1 MSRAVA
7 RIGIRKN
14 KDEVLSNDLHQL
26 GIDLQSGMISSAH
39 QFVRRLEDVRDFT
52 RKAMEATN
60 SEPRS
65 VATMEVTQG
74 LIELHGYLSQQLSR
88 LTLLNRGQVQGKLAW
103 GGQMQWILGVFGWLP
118 TDLDVDAKTFKSDTA
133 DLQRMAQLY
142 PSRAHGS
149 YSGVERSAFSPGG
162 IFGSSSSSFSS
173 PNRPAKVCHG
183 CGKPGHILRYC
194 NLQEHQESSLNRR
207 RKYSAIAARPLVT
220 MLENALK
227 GGWVVIRIIR
237 IGQGHSMRTISNSN
251 SSRLPQGWPRR
262 REMYEHRPFSQV
274 AFPEKVF

>member
-26 GIDLQSGMISSAH
+26 GIDLQSGMISSAP
-39 QFVRRLEDVRDFT
+39 QFVRRLEGVRDIT

-60 SEPRS
+60 NEPRS
-65 VATMEVTQG
+65 IATMEVTQG

-88 LTLLNRGQVQGKLAW
+88 LTLLNRGQVQGKMAW

-194 NLQEHQESSLNRR
+194 NLQVTPGTP
-207 RKYSAIAARPLVT
+207 RKQPQSKAEVQCHRCQAFGHYAR
-220 MLENALK
+220 EC
-227 GGWVVIRIIR
+227 
-237 IGQGHSMRTISNSN
+237 
-251 SSRLPQGWPRR
+251 PQGGLGGYHNHQNRPRAQ
-262 REMYEHRPFSQV
+262 YANNQQQQQQQAAAGV
-274 AFPEKVF
+274 AAAAGDV